1 MSRSHRQE
9 LQILAL
15 QPFKDKFFGLF
26 DIYLKNEVLNHNDRK
41 RNGQLKLLINE
52 FVSIINNWNSEN
64 SLVKKLRSKKTILRK
79 RFNNRKIVEARR
91 SLRINTGK
99 KP

>member
-15 QPFKDKFFGLF
+15 QPFKDKNFDLF
-26 DIYLKNEVLNHNDRK
+26 NIYLENEVLNHNDNK

-64 SLVKKLRSKKTILRK
+64 FLVKKLRSNKTILRK
-79 RFNNRKIVEARR
+79 RFTNRKIVEARR
-91 SLRINTGK
+91 SLRINT
-99 KP
+99 

>member
-15 QPFKDKFFGLF
+15 QPFKDKNFDLF
-26 DIYLKNEVLNHNDRK
+26 NIYLENEVLNHNDNK

-64 SLVKKLRSKKTILRK
+64 SLVKKLRSNKTILRK
-79 RFNNRKIVEARR
+79 RFINRKIVEARR
-91 SLRINTGK
+91 SLRINT
-99 KP
+99 